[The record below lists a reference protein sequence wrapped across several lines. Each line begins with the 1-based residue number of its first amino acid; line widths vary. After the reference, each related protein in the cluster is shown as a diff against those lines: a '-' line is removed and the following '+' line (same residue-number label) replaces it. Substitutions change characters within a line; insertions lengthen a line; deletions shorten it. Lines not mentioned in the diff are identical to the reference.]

1 MKYMEKVLE
10 DTVGFSRFACTFP
23 FWCQLVVTDDKI
35 TLPFL
40 VEGRHL
46 SQEKFYVQ
54 VEMGHQPAFPASAVS

>member
-46 SQEKFYVQ
+46 SQEKFYV
-54 VEMGHQPAFPASAVS
+54 